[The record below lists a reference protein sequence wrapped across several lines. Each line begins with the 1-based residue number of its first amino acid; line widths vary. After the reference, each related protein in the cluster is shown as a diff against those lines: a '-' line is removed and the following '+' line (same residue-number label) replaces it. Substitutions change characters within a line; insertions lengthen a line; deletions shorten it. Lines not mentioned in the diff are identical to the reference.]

1 MTNTAKNWKAAPIF
15 LAFLCMGFGD
25 AVGPFVGLAK
35 ETFSLSNLEA
45 QLIAFAGFIMFFFL
59 SVPMG
64 VFQDRRGKKFTLI
77 LGLCIALAGLIIPVI
92 GGLNS
97 YPLFL
102 LTVFMLGAGATILQV
117 AGNPIMREV
126 SPEGKYARNL
136 ALGQFVKAIGS
147 LAGPILVLVAARW
160 WGMDWSLL
168 FPVFSAVLLVTVII
182 TGLTPIR
189 EHREANAATASFSS
203 CLKLLGNGS
212 VAMMVLGIFLYV
224 GAEVCMSSGIP
235 IYLNSEF
242 GIDISS
248 MGVGG
253 VGLFFVSIMT
263 GRFLGSVILNWIPA
277 RRFLLITAIVS
288 ILGILGLFSG
298 NQYIGIASFVVIGLG
313 FANVFPL
320 IFSIAIDAM
329 PERSNELSGLMIM
342 AIVGGA
348 LIPPLMGLVADQT
361 SVLIGFVV
369 PLCCAGYILWVAL
382 RSLKTA

>member
-1 MTNTAKNWKAAPIF
+1 MTSVSKTWKATPIF

-64 VFQDRRGKKFTLI
+64 VFQDRRGKKYTLI
-77 LGLCIALAGLIIPVI
+77 IGLFIALAGLIIPVI
-92 GGLNS
+92 GGLQS
-97 YPLFL
+97 YLLFL

-147 LAGPILVLVAARW
+147 LAGPLLVMAAARW
-160 WGMDWSLL
+160 WGMDWSIL
-168 FPVFSAVLLVTVII
+168 FPVFSAVLLVTIII
-182 TGLTPIR
+182 TLVTPIR
-189 EHREANAATASFSS
+189 EMRHANASTASFSS
-203 CLKLLGNGS
+203 CLRLLRDKS

-248 MGVGG
+248 IGIGG

-263 GRFLGSVILNWIPA
+263 GRFLGSLVLNWISA
-277 RRFLLITAIVS
+277 RRFLLITVLVS
-288 ILGILGLFSG
+288 IFGILGLFSG
-298 NQYIGIASFVVIGLG
+298 NQIVGIASLVVIGLG
-313 FANVFPL
+313 FANIFPL

-348 LIPPLMGLVADQT
+348 VMPPVMGLVADQS
-361 SVLIGFVV
+361 SVLLGFVV
-369 PLCCAGYILWVAL
+369 PLCCTLYILWVAL
-382 RSLKTA
+382 RSLKTT

>member
-1 MTNTAKNWKAAPIF
+1 MTSVAKTWRATPIF

-64 VFQDRRGKKFTLI
+64 VFQDRRGKKYTLI
-77 LGLCIALAGLIIPVI
+77 LGLFIALAGLIIPVI
-92 GGLNS
+92 GGLQS
-97 YPLFL
+97 YLLFL
-102 LTVFMLGAGATILQV
+102 LTVLLLGAGATILQV

-147 LAGPILVLVAARW
+147 LAGPLLVMAAARW
-160 WGMDWSLL
+160 WGMDWSIL
-168 FPVFSAVLLVTVII
+168 FPVFSTVLLVTIII
-182 TGLTPIR
+182 TLFTPIR
-189 EHREANAATASFSS
+189 EMRHANASTASFSS
-203 CLKLLGNGS
+203 CLKLLSDKS
-212 VAMMVLGIFLYV
+212 VTMMVLGIFLYV

-248 MGVGG
+248 IGIGG

-263 GRFLGSVILNWIPA
+263 GRFLGSLILNWISA
-277 RRFLLITAIVS
+277 RRFLLITVLVS
-288 ILGILGLFSG
+288 IIGILGLFSG
-298 NQYIGIASFVVIGLG
+298 NQIVGIASFVVIGLG
-313 FANVFPL
+313 FANIFPL

-348 LIPPLMGLVADQT
+348 VMPPVMGLVADHS

-369 PLCCAGYILWVAL
+369 PLGCALYILWVAL
-382 RSLKTA
+382 RTLKTT

>member
-1 MTNTAKNWKAAPIF
+1 MTSVAKAWRATPIF

-64 VFQDRRGKKFTLI
+64 VFQDRRGKKYTLI
-77 LGLCIALAGLIIPVI
+77 LGLFIALAGLIIPVI
-92 GGLNS
+92 GGLQS
-97 YPLFL
+97 YLLFL
-102 LTVFMLGAGATILQV
+102 LTVFLLGAGATILQV

-147 LAGPILVLVAARW
+147 LAGPLLVMAAARW
-160 WGMDWSLL
+160 WGMDWSIL
-168 FPVFSAVLLVTVII
+168 FPVFSTVLLVTIII
-182 TGLTPIR
+182 TLFTPIR
-189 EHREANAATASFSS
+189 EMRHANASTASFSS
-203 CLKLLGNGS
+203 CLKLLSDKS

-248 MGVGG
+248 IGIGG

-263 GRFLGSVILNWIPA
+263 GRFLGSLILNWISA
-277 RRFLLITAIVS
+277 RRFLLITVLVS
-288 ILGILGLFSG
+288 ITGILGLFSG
-298 NQYIGIASFVVIGLG
+298 NQIVGIASFVVIGLG
-313 FANVFPL
+313 FANIFPL

-348 LIPPLMGLVADQT
+348 VMPPVMGLVADQS

-369 PLCCAGYILWVAL
+369 PLGCALYIFWVAL
-382 RSLKTA
+382 RSLKTT

>member
-1 MTNTAKNWKAAPIF
+1 MTSVSKTWKAAPIF

-64 VFQDRRGKKFTLI
+64 VFQDRRGKKYTLI
-77 LGLCIALAGLIIPVI
+77 IGLFIALAGLIIPVI
-92 GGLNS
+92 GGLQS
-97 YPLFL
+97 YLLFL

-147 LAGPILVLVAARW
+147 LAGPLLVMAAARW
-160 WGMDWSLL
+160 WGMDWSIL
-168 FPVFSAVLLVTVII
+168 FPVFSAVLLVTIII
-182 TGLTPIR
+182 TLVTPIR
-189 EHREANAATASFSS
+189 EMRHANASTASFSS
-203 CLKLLGNGS
+203 CLRLLRDKS

-248 MGVGG
+248 IGIGG

-263 GRFLGSVILNWIPA
+263 GRFLGSLVLNWISA
-277 RRFLLITAIVS
+277 RRFLLITVLVS
-288 ILGILGLFSG
+288 IFGILGLFSG
-298 NQYIGIASFVVIGLG
+298 NQIVGIASLVVIGLG
-313 FANVFPL
+313 FANIFPL

-348 LIPPLMGLVADQT
+348 VMPPVMGLVADQS
-361 SVLIGFVV
+361 SVLLGFVV
-369 PLCCAGYILWVAL
+369 PLCCTLYILWVAL
-382 RSLKTA
+382 RSLKTT

>member
-1 MTNTAKNWKAAPIF
+1 MTSVAKTWKAAPIF

-64 VFQDRRGKKFTLI
+64 VFQDRRGKKYTLI
-77 LGLCIALAGLIIPVI
+77 IGLFIALAGLIIPVI
-92 GGLNS
+92 GGLQS
-97 YPLFL
+97 YLLFL

-147 LAGPILVLVAARW
+147 LAGPLLVMAAARW
-160 WGMDWSLL
+160 WGMDWSIL
-168 FPVFSAVLLVTVII
+168 FPVFSAVLLITIII
-182 TGLTPIR
+182 TLLTPIR
-189 EHREANAATASFSS
+189 EMRLANASTASFSS
-203 CLKLLGNGS
+203 CLRLLRDKS

-248 MGVGG
+248 IGIGG

-263 GRFLGSVILNWIPA
+263 GRFLGSIVLNWISA
-277 RRFLLITAIVS
+277 RRFLLITVLVS
-288 ILGILGLFSG
+288 IVGILGLFSG
-298 NQYIGIASFVVIGLG
+298 NQIVGIASFVVIGLG
-313 FANVFPL
+313 FANIFPL

-348 LIPPLMGLVADQT
+348 VMPPVMGLVADQS
-361 SVLIGFVV
+361 SVLLGFVV
-369 PLCCAGYILWVAL
+369 PLCCTLYILWVAL
-382 RSLKTA
+382 RSLKTT